1 MSDSLVM
8 FTFSP
13 IQPFIAEARRA
24 DDLYTGSRILSE
36 LSTAAASTI
45 QRHCIDMIYPYI
57 QTGKDTPNRIVAVLP
72 TDQVNATAEAAIDA
86 LQGYWDG
93 IAIFARNEL
102 TKYSPT
108 FDPAWND
115 IWNRQVNNIWEIYW
129 ASIELGDDYKQD
141 MARAQA
147 TLDGVKR
154 TRLFTPSEESG
165 PKDTLSGRR
174 SALHTGKTSPMEY
187 WKQVASNVK
196 NSRLLT
202 NGRERLDAQ
211 GVIKRFYGNKT
222 FPSTSSVASKI
233 FLAKLLQDPKGS
245 KLLEEYRN
253 IIEELGCFT
262 VCDDPNWPYD
272 GDLLYEEILTE
283 KRLEEDYYIDKEK
296 LKPGILQG
304 AKEKLKKIYSEM
316 SGRPSP
322 YYALIVMDGDSMG
335 EHFGDCSSKEESREL
350 SHKLSD
356 FASTV
361 EKISQDHNA
370 CVIYNGGDDVMALAP
385 LSEGLNFSKE
395 LADKFHTITGC
406 SMSAGIAIGHHQYP
420 LRAVLDAAHNA
431 ERKAKQVADGKKAA
445 VCLMAL
451 KRSGGTR
458 TACSHWDNLGDNME
472 TLVTLLQG
480 KQLST
485 RLAYAMEEEARIG
498 TALPLDAQ
506 SAILK
511 RLIIRHQGKA
521 PTGSTPFDPLTL
533 GQSLMEWVI
542 GLNRSSVSIDVGEKV
557 ISTGFAELGTWMVL
571 AHFIA
576 EGGKE

>member
-1 MSDSLVM
+1 
-8 FTFSP
+8 
-13 IQPFIAEARRA
+13 IAMCAKNK
-24 DDLYTGSRILSE
+24 L
-36 LSTAAASTI
+36 
-45 QRHCIDMIYPYI
+45 
-57 QTGKDTPNRIVAVLP
+57 K
-72 TDQVNATAEAAIDA
+72 
-86 LQGYWDG
+86 
-93 IAIFARNEL
+93 
-102 TKYSPT
+102 KYSPT
-108 FDPAWND
+108 FDPTWDN

-129 ASIELGDDYKQD
+129 ASVELGGDYKQD

-154 TRLFTPSEESG
+154 TRSFTPSEESG

-174 SALHTGKTSPMEY
+174 SALHTDKTSPMEY

-196 NSRLLT
+196 NSRLLA

-211 GVIKRFYGNKT
+211 GVVKRFYDNQT
-222 FPSTSSVASKI
+222 FPSTSSVASKT

-262 VCDDPNWPYD
+262 VCDDPDWPYD

-283 KRLEEDYYIDKEK
+283 KRLEEDYYIDKGK
-296 LKPGILQG
+296 LKPGKLQE

-335 EHFGDCSSKEESREL
+335 EHFGDCSSKEESRKL

-420 LRAVLDAAHNA
+420 LRAVLEAAQHQA
-431 ERKAKQVADGKKAA
+431 EHKAKHVADGKKAA
-445 VCLMAL
+445 VCVMAL
-451 KRSGGTR
+451 KRSGETR
-458 TACSHWDNLGDNME
+458 TACSHWDDLGDNME
-472 TLVTLLQG
+472 TLVTLLQE

-511 RLIIRHQGKA
+511 RLIIRHRGKA
-521 PTGSTPFDPLTL
+521 PTGSTPFDPPIL
-533 GQSLMEWVI
+533 GQSLMEWVN
-542 GLNRSSVSIDVGEKV
+542 GLNCTSVSSAVEGKV